1 MNQSLISSLKGR
13 DQLSITMVCL
23 GNICRSPM
31 AAAVL
36 AGKTADWI
44 APRIEVHS
52 SGTGTWHIGQGPHPL
67 SKKIWEAA
75 GYKHSHTAKQFKVN
89 DFFVHDLI
97 LVMDSSNYHNV
108 VSLAES
114 EEHRSK
120 VFYLRNFDPALRG
133 LDPSSADYFKLE
145 VPDPYNQSDE
155 AYEATLA
162 MVERAVDGL
171 LQELTR

>member
-1 MNQSLISSLKGR
+1 MNQNLISSLKEQ

-36 AGKTADWI
+36 AGKTADWT
-44 APRIEVHS
+44 APRIQVQS
-52 SGTGTWHIGQGPHPL
+52 SGTGSWHIGQGPHPS

-75 GYKHSHTAKQFKVN
+75 GYKYSHKAKQFAAN
-89 DFFVHDLI
+89 DYFIHDLI

-108 VSLAES
+108 ISLADG
-114 EEHRSK
+114 EEQRSK
-120 VFYLRNFDPALRG
+120 VFYLRNFDPGLRNI
-133 LDPSSADYFKLE
+133 DPSSADYFKLE
-145 VPDPYNQSDE
+145 VPDPYNQSDQ
-155 AYEATLA
+155 AYEETLA

-171 LQELTR
+171 LLELTR

>member
-1 MNQSLISSLKGR
+1 
-13 DQLSITMVCL
+13 
-23 GNICRSPM
+23 M

-36 AGKTADWI
+36 AGKSADWI
-44 APRIEVHS
+44 APRIDVHS
-52 SGTGTWHIGQGPHPL
+52 SGTGSWHIGQGPHPS

-114 EEHRSK
+114 EEHRGK
-120 VFYLRNFDPALRG
+120 VFYLRNFDPSLRS

-171 LQELTR
+171 LQELKNL

>member
-1 MNQSLISSLKGR
+1 
-13 DQLSITMVCL
+13 
-23 GNICRSPM
+23 M

-36 AGKTADWI
+36 AGKTSDWK

-52 SGTGTWHIGQGPHPL
+52 SGTGSWHIGQGPHPS

-75 GYKHSHTAKQFKVN
+75 GYKHSHTAQQFKAN

-114 EEHRSK
+114 DEHRSK
-120 VFYLRNFDPALRG
+120 VFYLRNFDPLLKD

-162 MVERAVDGL
+162 MVERAVEGL